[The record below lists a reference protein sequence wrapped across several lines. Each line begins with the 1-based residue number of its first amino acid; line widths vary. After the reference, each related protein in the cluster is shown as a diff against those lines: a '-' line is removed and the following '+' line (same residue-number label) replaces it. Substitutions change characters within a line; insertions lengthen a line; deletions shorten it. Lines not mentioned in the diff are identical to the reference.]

1 MASQL
6 DVVNEALVRIGEKR
20 IASISDTKDPNAV
33 LASALW
39 AETVKQVSRETP
51 WKCLR
56 RLQRLRRLR
65 QTQPLDGRR
74 HTRFLLTLCVL

>member
-51 WKCLR
+51 WKCLTT
-56 RLQRLRRLR
+56 LA
-65 QTQPLDGRR
+65 T
-74 HTRFLLTLCVL
+74 LTATTAPASNSPKPATT

>member
-6 DVVNEALVRIGEKR
+6 DIVNEALVRIGEKR
-20 IASISDTKDPNAV
+20 IASINDTKDPNAV

-51 WKCLR
+51 GNASR
-56 RLQRLRRLR
+56 RLQRLRLR